1 MSNEIQI
8 FNHEEF
14 GQVRSVVIEGDPWF
28 VGKDVAE
35 ALGYKDTKSALQDHV
50 DSEDKQILKSG
61 DLPPL
66 ENHLPKEVFPI
77 NFVRADIPN
86 RGLTIINESGV
97 YALVFGSKLPGAKQF
112 KRWVTSEVLPAL
124 RKTGK
129 YEMEAVSDAEILA
142 RAVLVAQNVIREKD
156 DQILAL
162 EEKVESQQQTI
173 EDYQPKVEYLDTI
186 LSCPDAVTT
195 TQIAADYDLSAKRL
209 NVILMEEGLQR
220 KVGGQ
225 WILYRKHMGK
235 GYTKSE
241 TIQISHADGTTGV
254 KMQTKWTQKG
264 RLAIYDI
271 LKAKGI
277 VPVMDRVG

>member
-1 MSNEIQI
+1 MNDEIQI
-8 FNHEEF
+8 FNNEEF
-14 GQVRSVVIEGDPWF
+14 GEIRTVMIEGEPWF

-35 ALGYKDTKSALQDHV
+35 ALGYSNTKDALSTHV
-50 DSEDKQILKSG
+50 DQDDRSVLQRSE
-61 DLPPL
+61 
-66 ENHLPKEVFPI
+66 NATF
-77 NFVRADIPN
+77 DIPN

-124 RKTGK
+124 RKSGK
-129 YEMEAVSDAEILA
+129 YEMEKASDVEILA